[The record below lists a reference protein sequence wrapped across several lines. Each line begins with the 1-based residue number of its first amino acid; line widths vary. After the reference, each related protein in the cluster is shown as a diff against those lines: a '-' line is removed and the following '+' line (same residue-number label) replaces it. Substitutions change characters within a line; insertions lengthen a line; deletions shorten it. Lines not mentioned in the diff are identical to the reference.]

1 MIVTVDLETY
11 YSSDYSLSKMTE
23 IDYILDPRFEFICCS
38 VKVDD
43 QPVQR
48 AWGQAAI
55 EALLRPLP
63 WPRVALLAH
72 NNRFDG
78 AILAWRL
85 GLVPALYLDT
95 LSMARAL
102 THSKIG
108 RSSLAA
114 VSKYLGLPDK
124 GDEVVRAM
132 GKRLADFTPEEADR
146 YMAYCDRDT
155 DNCKAIFDRFRQSFP
170 TSELA
175 VVDWNLRMFIQPQ
188 VYLNAERLAVHL
200 HQVRADKEAAFGR
213 LAHID
218 RAVFSSNQKFA
229 ALLESLGV
237 EVPQKKSPTTGNW
250 MPALAKND
258 VAFKELQ
265 ADETLPPDA
274 QAAIAI
280 RLSAKST
287 IEETRTERMLGL
299 SLREW
304 GGGVRGVAP
313 VPLKYYAAHCVP
325 GETEVLTRG
334 GWVALKDWEGG
345 DIVQSRPDRSLTFAP
360 AAPYRGPVV
369 PDWVRLDS
377 AYLGVPFTLGHTVPY
392 LQHGT
397 MRWATLSAG
406 AAADRGSLYLPI
418 GGTLDE
424 GGTLTPEQAR
434 VLAMVQAD
442 GSWET
447 NTKVGRGL
455 RILLKKPRKIERA
468 RRLLLAANVLFA
480 EKTFPSW
487 PGYVRFVVRWADC
500 PRWLTPERKKFGS
513 WLFECSPT
521 ARDAIMDELI
531 HWDGSPDSTG
541 TTVVWSS
548 SDPVSVDWLVTLCH
562 LTGRAA
568 SVYWASATDNRA
580 ANAKV
585 HVRQLD
591 YTYVQKKQ
599 WTHDTT
605 PREAWC
611 AITETGF
618 WLARYNGRIFITGN
632 TGRFGGDGGF
642 NWQNLQRASPLRAAV
657 EPPPGHVILHRDA
670 SQIEARMNAFLAGCT
685 KLLRA
690 FERGEDIYSQ
700 FASIVYG
707 VQVTKADKTRRF
719 VGKTSILGLGYGMG
733 PQRFKV
739 TLFLG
744 SGGISMVVSE
754 DEAHAI
760 VKTYRAT
767 YAEIPYLWDRA
778 EAMLFQMV
786 QQSLPYDGSE
796 TQRRLMERTALA
808 YEKTIPAIEFT
819 ANEIWL
825 PNNLFIPYPN
835 LRIEPADPNTGAGG
849 GFVYDGPRG
858 EARHLFGGKVVEN
871 LCQALSRI
879 VITDIARR
887 VKAEAGIWPWLSTHD
902 SLDYCVPHQNAAE
915 FDAYL
920 DRQFAIRPYW
930 APTLP
935 LASEGGWGF
944 TLADAEKGANP
955 PWTHSMTSAA

>member
-102 THSKIG
+102 THAKIG
-108 RSSLAA
+108 RSSLAK
-114 VSKYLGLPDK
+114 VSEYLGLPAK

-132 GKRLADFTPEEADR
+132 GKRLADFTPEEAER
-146 YMAYCDRDT
+146 YMTYCDRDT
-155 DNCKAIFDRFRQSFP
+155 DNCKAIFDRFRQPFP

-188 VYLNAERLAVHL
+188 VYLNADRLAVHL

-304 GGGVRGVAP
+304 GGGVRGLAP
-313 VPLKYYAAHCVP
+313 VPLKYYAAH
-325 GETEVLTRG
+325 
-334 GWVALKDWEGG
+334 
-345 DIVQSRPDRSLTFAP
+345 
-360 AAPYRGPVV
+360 
-369 PDWVRLDS
+369 
-377 AYLGVPFTLGHTVPY
+377 
-392 LQHGT
+392 
-397 MRWATLSAG
+397 
-406 AAADRGSLYLPI
+406 
-418 GGTLDE
+418 
-424 GGTLTPEQAR
+424 
-434 VLAMVQAD
+434 
-442 GSWET
+442 
-447 NTKVGRGL
+447 
-455 RILLKKPRKIERA
+455 
-468 RRLLLAANVLFA
+468 
-480 EKTFPSW
+480 
-487 PGYVRFVVRWADC
+487 
-500 PRWLTPERKKFGS
+500 
-513 WLFECSPT
+513 
-521 ARDAIMDELI
+521 
-531 HWDGSPDSTG
+531 
-541 TTVVWSS
+541 
-548 SDPVSVDWLVTLCH
+548 
-562 LTGRAA
+562 TGR
-568 SVYWASATDNRA
+568 S
-580 ANAKV
+580 
-585 HVRQLD
+585 
-591 YTYVQKKQ
+591 
-599 WTHDTT
+599 
-605 PREAWC
+605 
-611 AITETGF
+611 
-618 WLARYNGRIFITGN
+618 
-632 TGRFGGDGGF
+632 GGDGGF

-754 DEAHAI
+754 DEARAI

-887 VKAEAGIWPWLSTHD
+887 VKAEAGIWPWLTTHD